1 MSMRR
6 KTGPLSGRNA
16 IVTGAGTGI
25 GRATAIRLSAEGARV
40 ALLGRRVAPLRGTL
54 KMLPGS
60 GHLVFPCDVSVSEQV
75 NDVAASLRK
84 RFRRLD
90 ILVSNA
96 GVSSPQPALGVPH
109 ADWNL
114 PMVVN
119 FYGAVNCCRS
129 FAPML
134 RRGGRI
140 IFITSIHHERVE
152 RGGSAYAASKAA
164 AGQYAR
170 ALALELADRNILV
183 NVVAPGFVD
192 TPMSVIPGKGNEL
205 ETKWFRD
212 NYVKGGQLPLR
223 RAGKPDEIAS
233 VVAFLAGPGSSY
245 MTGSILT
252 VDGGL
257 SITF

>member
-1 MSMRR
+1 MRR
-6 KTGPLSGRNA
+6 RSGPLGGRNA

-25 GRATAIRLSAEGARV
+25 GRATAVRLAAEGARV

-60 GHLVFPCDVSVSEQV
+60 GHLFFPCDVSVPEQV
-75 NDVAASLRK
+75 EDAAASLRK
-84 RFRRLD
+84 LFRRLD
-90 ILVSNA
+90 VLVSNA
-96 GVSSPQPALGVPH
+96 GVSSSRPALSAPF

-114 PMVVN
+114 PMAVN

-140 IFITSIHHERVE
+140 IFVTSIHHERVE

-205 ETKWFRD
+205 GTKWFRD
-212 NYVKGGQLPLR
+212 NYVKGGHLPLK
-223 RAGKPDEIAS
+223 RAGKPKEIAS
-233 VVAFLAGPGSSY
+233 VIAFLAGPDSSY
-245 MTGSILT
+245 ITGSILT

-257 SITF
+257 TITF

>member
-1 MSMRR
+1 M
-6 KTGPLSGRNA
+6 
-16 IVTGAGTGI
+16 V
-25 GRATAIRLSAEGARV
+25 
-40 ALLGRRVAPLRGTL
+40 LLGRRLRPLRETRRR
-54 KMLPGS
+54 LPGT
-60 GHLVFPCDVSVSEQV
+60 GHLIYPCDVSDSGQV
-75 NDVAASLRK
+75 KSVAELLRK
-84 RFRRLD
+84 RLLRLD

-96 GVSSPQPALGVPH
+96 GAASTHPALDAPLL
-109 ADWNL
+109 DWNL
-114 PMVVN
+114 PVAVN
-119 FYGAVNCCRS
+119 FYGAVYCCRS

-140 IFITSIHHERVE
+140 IFVTSIHHERVE

-170 ALALELADRNILV
+170 ALALELAGKGILV

-205 ETKWFRD
+205 KSKWFRD
-212 NYVKGGQLPLR
+212 NYVKGGHLPLK
-223 RAGKPDEIAS
+223 RAGKPQEIAS
-233 VVAFLAGPGSSY
+233 VVAFLAGPDSSY

-257 SITF
+257 TTTF